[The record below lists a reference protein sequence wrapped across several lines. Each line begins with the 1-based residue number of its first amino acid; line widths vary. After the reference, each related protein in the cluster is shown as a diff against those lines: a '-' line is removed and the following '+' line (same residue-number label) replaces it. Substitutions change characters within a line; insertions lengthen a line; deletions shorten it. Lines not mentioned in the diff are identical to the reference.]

1 MLFGTVLPVEAC
13 ETNPNPPTNPT
24 TFECKDLGSYY
35 KLGFRINGAKNGD
48 YAFTPAFGK
57 LTGGA
62 PADPAHGVN
71 ISGSTGKSFNWTSNL
86 PIDAVIV
93 STTYKPSVYKYDD
106 LTSGTNYKG
115 KRDSRGR
122 YYPITKIE
130 FCYNYNLTVTQT
142 STGTSGGRSISW
154 DITKTM
160 TPASQV
166 KFAGEAAKFDYTVS
180 VAKTVTG
187 TTQEGTV
194 VTGELT
200 ITNETPVKAYISY
213 IKIRLNPGWVVVT
226 LDCGDVTRL
235 PHPLYPGKSVTCTYE
250 KPLDAVLE
258 NGTATAWV
266 VTQGSVTG
274 RIDTVPIEWTQSDV
288 VSGGFDSVT
297 VTDSQAAFGGPY
309 TVSDSTTW
317 TYSVDMPCPTD
328 PSAYTD
334 GRWTGE
340 MVNTAA
346 ITETSQSASQTA
358 ALECYAPLL
367 SQTAG
372 TSLSRQYLW
381 GIDKTSPITELLVDL
396 YNSEYV
402 PYTVTMSVLG
412 TTDNNQ
418 KITGS
423 VTMIN
428 PHPSA
433 ALTGELAGE
442 VAPGTALTLTDCT
455 NPVTIP
461 AAGTLTCNFE
471 AMPPTSDAGTSTAAL
486 SFNGL
491 TFTTAVAYDF
501 NNGTKTET
509 DRCVTV
515 TDDKYGDLG
524 SACADAAPAVFNY
537 ELTVGGYT
545 RCGAYT
551 YDNTASF
558 VTNDTL
564 TTGQDTWTISIPLP
578 CDNTCVSNLDY
589 WEGHSDPTADPESDF
604 WYDDKWNQVGPS
616 GPATPFFDS
625 GLTWAGVLG
634 VNPRL
639 NAYYAMGQQYM
650 AAKLN
655 VIRGVDASVV
665 LEPLAQA
672 EALLAE
678 YDTQQALVT
687 GDVLAQFNALKT
699 VLNNWNEGKT
709 GPELCCY

>member
-1 MLFGTVLPVEAC
+1 M
-13 ETNPNPPTNPT
+13 
-24 TFECKDLGSYY
+24 
-35 KLGFRINGAKNGD
+35 RISD
-48 YAFTPAFGK
+48 
-57 LTGGA
+57 
-62 PADPAHGVN
+62 
-71 ISGSTGKSFNWTSNL
+71 STGKSFNWESNL

-93 STTYKPSVYKYDD
+93 STTYKPMVYKYDD

-154 DITKTM
+154 DITKDM

-180 VAKTVTG
+180 VVKTVTG

-194 VTGELT
+194 VTGTLVVK
-200 ITNETPVKAYISY
+200 NETPLKAYITY
-213 IKIRLNPGWVVVT
+213 AKIRLNPGWIVVT
-226 LDCGDVTRL
+226 LDCGPV
-235 PHPLYPGKSVTCTYE
+235 PSGYKYYPLAPGQSVTCTYE

-266 VTQGSVTG
+266 ITQGSVTG
-274 RIDTVPIEWTQSDV
+274 RVDTVPIEWTESGE

-297 VTDSQAAFGGPY
+297 VTDTQAAFGGPK
-309 TVSDSTTW
+309 TVSESTTW

-334 GRWTGE
+334 GRWAGT

-358 ALECYAPLL
+358 ALECYMPLL
-367 SQTAG
+367 SQTAS
-372 TSLSRQYLW
+372 TSLSRQYIW
-381 GIDKTSPITELLVDL
+381 GIDKSSTVTELIIDL
-396 YNSEYV
+396 YNSEFV
-402 PYTVTMSVLG
+402 PYTVTMSVASTL
-412 TTDNNQ
+412 DSNQ

-423 VTMIN
+423 VTMVN
-428 PHPSA
+428 PHPTA
-433 ALTGELAGE
+433 GLTGELAGE
-442 VAPGTALTLTDCT
+442 VAPGVALTLTDCT

-471 AMPPTSDAGTSTAAL
+471 AMPPTSEPGTSTATL

-491 TFTTAVAYDF
+491 NFTTGVAYDF

-524 SACADAAPAVFNY
+524 TTCVDAAPAVFEY
-537 ELTVGGYT
+537 MLEVGGYT
-545 RCGAYT
+545 RCGSYT
-551 YDNTASF
+551 FDNTASF

-564 TTGQDTWTISIPLP
+564 TTGQDTWTVSIPLD
-578 CDNTCVSNLDY
+578 CDNSCVSDLT
-589 WEGHSDPTADPESDF
+589 WWKAHADPTADPTGDQ
-604 WYDDKWNQVGPS
+604 WYDENWDEIGPQGPS
-616 GPATPFFDS
+616 TTFFETN
-625 GLTWAGVLG
+625 LTWAGTLG

-639 NAYYAMGQQYM
+639 SAYYAMGQQYVV
-650 AAKLN
+650 AKLN
-655 VIRGVDASVV
+655 VARGVDSAMIADS
-665 LEPLAQA
+665 LAQA

-678 YDTQQALVT
+678 YDTHQTDVT
-687 GDVLAQFNALKT
+687 GDVLTQFNDLKT
-699 VLNNWNEGKT
+699 ALTNWNAGT
-709 GPELCCY
+709 AGPEACCY